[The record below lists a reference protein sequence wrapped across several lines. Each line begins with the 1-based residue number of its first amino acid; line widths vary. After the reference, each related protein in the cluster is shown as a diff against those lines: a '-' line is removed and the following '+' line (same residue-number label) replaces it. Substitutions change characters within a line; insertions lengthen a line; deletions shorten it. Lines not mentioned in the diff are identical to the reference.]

1 MFAPHIVPGPNGRN
15 APGTNVL
22 SILAPPGRYTV
33 KLEVNGTTQTQSVIV
48 RKDPNAGGL
57 EGDIAA
63 QTRALFAIRADLN
76 LAADAVHQIEG
87 VRVQLDSLARR
98 NADADAKRAAEAFHQ
113 KLMDL
118 EMNLVDL
125 RQTGGGQD
133 GVRFA
138 AKLISKLGYLAT
150 GLSASDH
157 APTTQHVQVQK
168 ILNTDLKSNLSALDA
183 FLRTDLQT
191 LNQLLTSRGLPAVT
205 VRPRG
210 PIF

>member
-1 MFAPHIVPGPNGRN
+1 M
-15 APGTNVL
+15 
-22 SILAPPGRYTV
+22 
-33 KLEVNGTTQTQSVIV
+33 
-48 RKDPNAGGL
+48 
-57 EGDIAA
+57 
-63 QTRALFAIRADLN
+63 RALFAIRADLN

-87 VRVQLDSLARR
+87 VRVQLDSIARR
-98 NADADAKRAAEAFHQ
+98 NGDAEAKRAAEAFHQ

-157 APTTQHVQVQK
+157 APTTQHVEVQK
-168 ILNTDLKSNLSALDA
+168 VLNTDLKSNLSALDA